1 MINYNFTSFG
11 TEHGIY
17 LIVILIFWLS
27 IPLLGKRFLNKFQ
40 KNIVALSL
48 ISISLVQEIMHY
60 FYKMN
65 LGLFTI
71 AQDISLHMCGFSLF
85 ISCYALYSKNQT
97 AFELAFF
104 WGLGGALQAILTP
117 DPTRF
122 HFAYI
127 STFWSFLAHGI
138 IILNVLWLITAEGM
152 RCRKYS
158 LLNTAIVTNAA
169 VFIVGII
176 NKLIGNGANY
186 WFICEKPSGDS
197 PFLIGEWPYYLFTF
211 QLAGFMLMAV
221 IYFPMWLHVKRTTAK
236 KIKTG

>member
-1 MINYNFTSFG
+1 MNNYYFKTFG
-11 TEHGIY
+11 FEHGIY
-17 LIVILIFWLS
+17 LIVILLLWIS
-27 IPLLGKRFLNKFQ
+27 IPSFGKKYLNSQ
-40 KNIVALSL
+40 QRNTVALSL

-60 FYKMN
+60 FYKMH
-65 LGLFTI
+65 LGLFTF

-85 ISCYALYSKNQT
+85 LSCYALYNKNQT

-104 WGLGGALQAILTP
+104 WGLGGAFQAILTP

-138 IILNVLWLITAEGM
+138 IILNVLWLIFVDGM
-152 RCRKYS
+152 RCRTYS
-158 LLNTAIVTNAA
+158 LLNTAIVTNAT

-176 NKLIGNGANY
+176 NTCIGNGANY
-186 WFICEKPSGDS
+186 WFICEKPSGNS
-197 PFLIGEWPYYLFTF
+197 PFLVGEWPYYLFTF
-211 QLAGFMLMAV
+211 QLVGFTVMAI
-221 IYFPMWLHVKRTTAK
+221 IYFPMWLHVKRTAAK